1 MQSRISLGPHV
12 ALGVDASA
20 TPEEIR
26 TAFLG
31 LTKTFH
37 PARFGRM
44 STEIQK
50 LSNEV
55 FLGIKGA
62 HEALLKTLG
71 VPIRTPASGSGAFPR
86 SASPPPERTT
96 QRIPQISPVS
106 RPLTPAFGVKIGS
119 RPSTPPNTPPSAPPP
134 TAPAPA
140 ASQPAPNEQV
150 ELQRALDL
158 MTARNWSAAQQ
169 AVTMLMART
178 QPAPKQYRALLC
190 YTRGR
195 AAQEAGKREEAVME
209 MQRALQLDPDLGQAK
224 SALEEL
230 LRRR

>member
-1 MQSRISLGPHV
+1 MQSRISLGPHA

-26 TAFLG
+26 AAFLG

-44 STEIQK
+44 SIEIQK

-62 HEALLKTLG
+62 HESLLKTLG
-71 VPIRTPASGSGAFPR
+71 VPIRAPASGSGSFPR

-96 QRIPQISPVS
+96 QRIPQISK
-106 RPLTPAFGVKIGS
+106 PLTPAFGVKIGA
-119 RPSTPPNTPPSAPPP
+119 RPSTPPNLPPNPPSAPPAIP
-134 TAPAPA
+134 SPPAG
-140 ASQPAPNEQV
+140 QPAPDERL

-158 MTARNWSAAQQ
+158 MTARNWSAARQ
-169 AVTMLMART
+169 AVTMMMART
-178 QPAPKQYRALLC
+178 QPPPKQYRALLC

-195 AAQEAGKREEAVME
+195 EAQEAGKQEDAVME
-209 MQRALQLDPDLGQAK
+209 MQRALQFDPDLGQAK
-224 SALEEL
+224 AALAEL